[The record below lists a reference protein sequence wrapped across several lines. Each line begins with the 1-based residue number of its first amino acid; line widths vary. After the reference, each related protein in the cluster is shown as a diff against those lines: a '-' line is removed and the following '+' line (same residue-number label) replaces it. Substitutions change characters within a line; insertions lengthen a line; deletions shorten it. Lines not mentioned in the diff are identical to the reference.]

1 MLILIGLAFA
11 IIGGSLF
18 GPGGLLFGAVL
29 GSVAAY
35 VYRQQNELKAIAA
48 RLQEI
53 ESRLPS
59 APIASAETS
68 APAAT
73 QDTYRPEVSATAD
86 ETREVYHPPVDASPA
101 PPGRFES
108 TVRELLQVVVR
119 FFTTGNLV
127 VRVGV
132 VVLFFG
138 VAFLLRFAYENA
150 MLPIELRLA
159 GSSVFGVILT
169 ALGWRF
175 RARTDTYGV
184 VLQGAGV
191 GLLYL
196 TIFAAARMY
205 DLLPIT
211 AAFALLVVLAAASC
225 ILAVLQNAQ
234 SLAIF
239 ATTGGFLAPVLT
251 STGAGSHVALF
262 SYYALLNAGILA
274 MAWFRYWR
282 WLNWIGFVFTFAIG
296 ATWGYQYYQP
306 EYFRSTEPFLLLF
319 FVYYVAVSVL
329 FSRRQSVNLKAVVDG
344 TLVFG
349 TPIIAFALQAALVA
363 DMPFGLAYSALAAAV
378 FYVLLAL
385 WLRRTSA
392 SNAAFAK
399 APLENAP
406 LAGSLLGQSFLALA
420 VIFATLAIP
429 FAFDN
434 HRFTAASW
442 ALEGAG
448 LLWVGL
454 RQRQTLTRCFGVL
467 LQLAAAVAYVAEI
480 GTEHAGTLF
489 LNSAWLG
496 MAILGLAAAFTA
508 YLLSAGKASV
518 HRLEGPLSWFFLLWG
533 GLWWLAG
540 LYMEWDR
547 FEAPAS
553 PQFVATNLNTH
564 LFLLAA
570 SASFA
575 AVIQLS
581 RWLRWRDAQLA
592 GFFLLPLLVS
602 SLLGLDKDW
611 HSGIPLTEFG
621 WLAWPAGFAVLIWH
635 LRTTVGWPRL
645 LPLWHAAL
653 WWFFSAF
660 CAWCTAALAHSA
672 YPDSAWT
679 LAAWGAPPLLLIA
692 GLLRARDLARW
703 PLIDYWDSYLGRGMA
718 TMFLALIAWLLLA
731 GVLPADPAPLPYLV
745 IVNPLELTQLGVLLA
760 MAVWV
765 LRVARVRA
773 RIDNR
778 VAVSI
783 LAVVGFLW
791 LNLTA
796 ARAVHFYAGVDYPID
811 ALAGSDAF
819 QTTLSILWTLIA
831 LVAMGAGARRR
842 LRTVWIVGAVLLAVV
857 ILKLFTVDLSN
868 LGVISRIISF
878 ISVGALMLFIGF
890 LAPLPPSRAAEHQ
903 EATP

>member
-1 MLILIGLAFA
+1 MLILIAIAFA
-11 IIGGSLF
+11 VIGGSLF

-35 VYRQQNELKAIAA
+35 VYRQQNELKSLAA
-48 RLQEI
+48 RLLEI
-53 ESRLPS
+53 ESRLPP
-59 APIASAETS
+59 APAASTTVSTPPAASAEAA
-68 APAAT
+68 APLPEPAHNVQPAIPVEAAAT
-73 QDTYRPEVSATAD
+73 ARQVYRPV
-86 ETREVYHPPVDASPA
+86 VDAAPS

-108 TVRELLQVVVR
+108 AARRLRQAVVR

-159 GSSVFGVILT
+159 GSSLFGVILT

-175 RARTDTYGV
+175 RARADTYGV

-211 AAFALLVVLAAASC
+211 AAFALLVVLAVASC
-225 ILAVLQNAQ
+225 VLAVLQNAQ

-239 ATTGGFLAPVLT
+239 ATAGGFLAPVLT
-251 STGAGSHVALF
+251 STGVGSHVALF

-282 WLNWIGFVFTFAIG
+282 WLNWIGFLFTFAIG

-306 EYFRSTEPFLLLF
+306 EHFQSTQPFLLLF
-319 FVYYVAVSVL
+319 FVYYVAVSML
-329 FSRRQSVNLKAVVDG
+329 FARRQSVDLTAVVDG

-349 TPIIAFALQAALVA
+349 TPIIAFALQAGLVA
-363 DMPFGLAYSALAAAV
+363 DMPFGLAYSALAAAI

-385 WLRRTSA
+385 WLKRSPA
-392 SNAAFAK
+392 S
-399 APLENAP
+399 
-406 LAGSLLGQSFLALA
+406 STLLGQSFLALG

-454 RQRQTLTRCFGVL
+454 RQQQTLTRGFGVI
-467 LQLAAAVAYVAEI
+467 LQIGAAAAYVAEI
-480 GTEHAGTLF
+480 GTEHATTLF

-496 MAILGLAAAFTA
+496 MALLGLAAGYSA
-508 YLLSAGKASV
+508 YLLSTHQPAL
-518 HRLEGPLSWFFLLWG
+518 HRFERPLRWFFLLWG

-540 LYMEWDR
+540 LYMELDR
-547 FEAPAS
+547 FAAPGFE
-553 PQFVATNLNTH
+553 QLVATNLNEH

-575 AVIQLS
+575 SLIQVS
-581 RWLRWRDAQLA
+581 RWLRWPDAQLA
-592 GFFLLPLLVS
+592 GFFLLPLLVA
-602 SLLGLDKDW
+602 SLLDLDKGW
-611 HSGIPLTEFG
+611 RSAMPLAELG
-621 WLAWPAGFAVLIWH
+621 WMAWPAGFAVLIWH
-635 LRTTVGWPRL
+635 LRTSSGWPRL
-645 LPLWHAAL
+645 LALWHAAVC
-653 WWFFSAF
+653 WFFCAF
-660 CAWCTAALAHSA
+660 CAWCAAALAHGA
-672 YPDSAWT
+672 YPDSAWV
-679 LAAWGAPPLLLIA
+679 LASWGALPLLVIA
-692 GLLRARDLARW
+692 ALLRVRDLARW
-703 PLIDYWDSYLGRGMA
+703 PLTDHWDSYLGRGMA
-718 TMFLALIAWLLLA
+718 ILFSALVVWLLWA
-731 GVLPADPAPLPYLV
+731 GLLPADPAPLPYLV
-745 IVNPLELTQLGVLLA
+745 IVNPLELTQLGLLLA
-760 MAVWV
+760 LGFWLLRIDRVR
-765 LRVARVRA
+765 LLIDTRVAA
-773 RIDNR
+773 
-778 VAVSI
+778 SL
-783 LAVVGFLW
+783 LAASGFLW

-796 ARAVHFYAGVDYPID
+796 ARAVHFYAGVDYPFE
-811 ALAGSDAF
+811 ALARSDAF
-819 QTTLSILWTLIA
+819 QTTLSILWTFIA

-842 LRTVWIVGAVLLAVV
+842 LRAVWILGAVLLALV

-878 ISVGALMLFIGF
+878 LSVGALMLFIGF
-890 LAPLPPSRAAEHQ
+890 LAPLPPSRAAERQ
-903 EATP
+903 EATS